1 MGPQYW
7 NKGKIKDEVK
17 HGIAR
22 EGCFGRGE
30 RLAVL
35 IRQLSL
41 SLSFLSPKKKR
52 KGGGKVSEYL
62 LYCWEG
68 VNPKWFY
75 WTKV

>member
-41 SLSFLSPKKKR
+41 SLVPFPEKKK
-52 KGGGKVSEYL
+52 
-62 LYCWEG
+62 EG
-68 VNPKWFY
+68 RG
-75 WTKV
+75 